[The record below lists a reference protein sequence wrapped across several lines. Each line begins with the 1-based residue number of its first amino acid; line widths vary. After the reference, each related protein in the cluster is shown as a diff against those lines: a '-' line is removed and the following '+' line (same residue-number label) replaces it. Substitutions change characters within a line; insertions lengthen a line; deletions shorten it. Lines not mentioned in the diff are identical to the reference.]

1 MIGLDTNVLLRY
13 LIKDD
18 EAQGDRAARVIRQ
31 AAVRG
36 EPGGIG
42 PVVLCEMVWVLES
55 RYGYAKPEIV
65 RTLTAILEADG
76 FDIANRNVVRAA
88 IDDYRTHKADFADCL
103 IGRTN
108 EAAGCRDTVTFDRRL
123 KPIETFRVL

>member
-18 EAQGDRAARVIRQ
+18 EAQGERSARVIRL
-31 AAVRG
+31 AAGRG
-36 EPGGIG
+36 QPIFIG
-42 PVVLCEMVWVLES
+42 PVLLCEMVWVLES

-65 RTLTAILEADG
+65 RTLTAILDADG
-76 FDIANRNVVRAA
+76 FDIADRNVIRSAV
-88 IDDYRTHKADFADCL
+88 DDYRTHKADFADCL

-108 EAAGCRDTVTFDRRL
+108 EAAGCRETVTFERRL
-123 KPIETFRVL
+123 KALDPFRVL

>member
-18 EAQGDRAARVIRQ
+18 EAQGDRSARVIRQ
-31 AAVRG
+31 AAARG
-36 EPGGIG
+36 EPVFIG

-76 FDIANRNVVRAA
+76 FDVAGRNVVRSAVE
-88 IDDYRTHKADFADCL
+88 DYRTRKADFADCL

-108 EAAGCRDTVTFDRRL
+108 EAAGCRETVTFDRRL
-123 KPIETFRVL
+123 KAIDTFRTL

>member
-18 EAQGDRAARVIRQ
+18 EAQGERSARVIRR

-36 EPGGIG
+36 EPVFIG
-42 PVVLCEMVWVLES
+42 PIVLCEMVRVLES

-65 RTLTAILEADG
+65 SALTAILDADG
-76 FDIANRNVVRAA
+76 FDIADRNVVRSAVN
-88 IDDYRTHKADFADCL
+88 DYRTHKTDFADCL

-108 EAAGCRDTVTFDRRL
+108 EAAGCRETVTFERRL
-123 KPIETFRVL
+123 EAIETFRVL

>member
-18 EAQGDRAARVIRQ
+18 EAQGGRSARVIRQ

-36 EPGGIG
+36 EPVFIG

-55 RYGYAKPEIV
+55 RYGYPKTEIV
-65 RTLTAILEADG
+65 RALTAVLDADG
-76 FDIANRNVVRAA
+76 FDVADRNVVRSAVN
-88 IDDYRTHKADFADCL
+88 DYRTHKADFADCL

-108 EAAGCRDTVTFDRRL
+108 EAAGCRETVTFERKL
-123 KPIETFRVL
+123 KAVGTFRVV

>member
-18 EAQGDRAARVIRQ
+18 EDQGERAARVIRQ
-31 AAVRG
+31 ASVRG
-36 EPGGIG
+36 EPVFIG

-55 RYGYAKPEIV
+55 RYGFGKPEIL

-76 FDIANRNVVRAA
+76 FDVANRNVLRAA
-88 IDDYRTHKADFADCL
+88 VDDYRSHKSDFADCL

-123 KPIETFRVL
+123 KPLDTFRVL